1 MSNTPH
7 HQKLWLRRVGWM
19 ILIWTGSVVA
29 LAIVALLFR
38 LLMNLAGM
46 TV

>member
-1 MSNTPH
+1 MSDARRQNP
-7 HQKLWLRRVGWM
+7 WLRRVGWM
-19 ILIWTGSVVA
+19 ILIWIGSVAA
-29 LAIVALLFR
+29 LAVVAGLFR